1 MVCDI
6 VDVLSNQDADPR
18 TLNSIAKID
27 DVNLRRANFPT
38 LGRRILLTAEFEP
51 LMRCEVY

>member
-1 MVCDI
+1 MTCDI
-6 VDVLSNQDADPR
+6 VELFSNCDADPR
-18 TLNSIAKID
+18 ALNSIAKSD
-27 DVNLRRANFPT
+27 DVNLRRANFLT